1 MTGVQTCALP
11 IFRNYR
17 ESFAAL
23 NKLLEEHYQQL
34 MAQLKKELAKY
45 TSMLELAFDVN
56 VNIAFDGSIALADY
70 VGVAQNR
77 VLRSKA
83 DIDNYFLN

>member
-1 MTGVQTCALP
+1 
-11 IFRNYR
+11 
-17 ESFAAL
+17 
-23 NKLLEEHYQQL
+23 
-34 MAQLKKELAKY
+34 
-45 TSMLELAFDVN
+45 MLELAFDVN

-70 VGVAQNR
+70 VGVAQDR